1 MKIIG
6 ITGPTGAGKTT
17 ALKAMEM
24 PGVCVLDADAIY
36 HELLKTCEPLRQ
48 ELLERFGDGI
58 LDENGNIHRKKL
70 GAIVFAEAGA
80 LEDLNTITH
89 RHIDR
94 EMIRRYKR
102 AREAGDKAVVV
113 DAIALVESGL
123 DEYCDTVISV
133 LAPVEVRV
141 ARTMQ
146 RDGISEQY
154 ARRRIAAQKSDDFYR
169 ENSDHVFE
177 NAGNE
182 TTEQFEKR
190 VKEFLNTVLEDKAV

>member
-58 LDENGNIHRKKL
+58 LDESGAIHRKKL
-70 GAIVFAEAGA
+70 GAIVFAEPNA
-80 LEDLNTITH
+80 LEDLNRITH
-89 RHIDR
+89 KHIDR
-94 EMIRRYKR
+94 ELVRRYKK
-102 AREAGDKAVVV
+102 AKAAGDKAVVV
-113 DAIALVESGL
+113 DAIALVESGIC
-123 DEYCDTVISV
+123 EYCDTVISI

-141 ARTMQ
+141 QRIMH

-154 ARRRIAAQKSDDFYR
+154 ALRRISAQKSNDFYR

-177 NAGNE
+177 NAGRE
-182 TTEQFEKR
+182 STEEFEKR
-190 VKEFLNTVLEDKAV
+190 VKDFLKTIL